1 MIFSFDSQVAQ
12 KYGVTEAILY
22 EFFSRILVKNMVD
35 DVNHEDGTFW
45 TVASYT
51 ALSAV
56 MPFYTERQI
65 RYAMA
70 NMMKE
75 GIILQLKKKH
85 RNRTSWWGMP
95 IEALKKLHVTEMSN
109 GIAPVVTKVS
119 PKPKENVVPINI
131 NSSLDIN
138 NNKQTDINIINNNP
152 PISPHV
158 ASIDLNAL
166 VDVFAKDRKDRGS
179 KMTPLSKK
187 MLINKLQKFQA
198 DGHDPESMVNTA
210 IEHGWKTVYEPQQR
224 QQFQAKSQQR
234 PKYIRQGLNPDII
247 EEDAYEQFRKEQGS
261 GNSNDQPP
269 RNSLPNTSNGSST

>member
-119 PKPKENVVPINI
+119 PKPKENVVPIN
-131 NSSLDIN
+131 
-138 NNKQTDINIINNNP
+138 INNNP